1 MVAKGNKDAHR
12 YSYSGGV
19 KAQETE
25 KWGRDTAARRYGEP
39 QSPNM
44 KPKDACYPQKL
55 GDANNLQAPNYYS
68 GEPKQD
74 WRGGFGKN
82 GVESAESKPG
92 YVPGFKGRK

>member
-55 GDANNLQAPNYYS
+55 EHVPSQLNQGDTLGAKDERVY
-68 GEPKQD
+68 
-74 WRGGFGKN
+74 RH
-82 GVESAESKPG
+82 
-92 YVPGFKGRK
+92 